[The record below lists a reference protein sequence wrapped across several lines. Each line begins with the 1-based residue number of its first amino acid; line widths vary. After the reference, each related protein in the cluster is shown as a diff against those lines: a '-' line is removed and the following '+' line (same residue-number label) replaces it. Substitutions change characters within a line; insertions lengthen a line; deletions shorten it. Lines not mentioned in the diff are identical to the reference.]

1 MVCYSWDT
9 QPVSTSFNLLL
20 FLTENKPFSSTVTF
34 TRLELTLSEILIM
47 EATDAVST
55 AQSFRSAEGCSSYSV
70 PSNAIR
76 LVNIY
81 NTNYKYIY
89 IFKPTVYLKMQ
100 A

>member
-1 MVCYSWDT
+1 
-9 QPVSTSFNLLL
+9 
-20 FLTENKPFSSTVTF
+20 
-34 TRLELTLSEILIM
+34 M